1 VVIGLARHAFSIIIL
16 LCFTVLLVSAAG
28 CINPSSTEL
37 KPVSDEQ
44 VKDMNDALL
53 PVIQIVEDEME
64 SVTSSLWDT
73 ARELDGLPADDPA
86 VELALYKLR
95 SEIPLS
101 IEIGRF
107 DKNNTL
113 ISTTRYLDP
122 WWVPGVTKSRLNYPV
137 DILEAAGPSCMVS
150 DFYQYQDGDRGFML
164 ITPVYDANGE
174 YDGVLRL
181 SYDID
186 SLFSGLTEYLKNE
199 YGYTLWAMHTTGL
212 KFYDE
217 NAVEIEKYLTADP
230 SYQTPELQNM
240 VNTVLTNES
249 GNISYHFYDTSRGE
263 ETQINAVWGTA
274 FIGSEKEWRVV
285 LTDDVPEGAGTSGSN
300 VTAEELKSFVE
311 NAYVYATKVGKT
323 EALAEFNDQNSDFID
338 GELYIFAYDMNG
350 TVLALPHQSDL
361 VGENCWYLQDTTG
374 IKYVQRMTAR
384 ANLGGGFVLYLYE
397 NPANNFVSELK
408 LSYVMAVDDTWFIGA
423 GIYLEDQPF
432 SNTSYIDWQKRE
444 ELVSQVRGMDYLTIV
459 EGIPAVTDMINDPS
473 SDLNR
478 QEGLYPFVV
487 SENGT
492 ILAYSMDP
500 SLVGTNQLSMSNS
513 YGMSIIREGISLSQ
527 EGGGLM
533 YSKVWDP
540 KTMQETYV
548 LIYMEP
554 ADDST
559 YFGSMLFID

>member
-1 VVIGLARHAFSIIIL
+1 
-16 LCFTVLLVSAAG
+16 
-28 CINPSSTEL
+28 
-37 KPVSDEQ
+37 
-44 VKDMNDALL
+44 MNDALT
-53 PVIQIVEDEME
+53 PVIQIIEAEME
-64 SVTSSLWDT
+64 SVTSSLWNT
-73 ARELDGLPADDPA
+73 ARELDGIPADDPA

-101 IEIGRF
+101 VEIGRF
-107 DKNNTL
+107 DRNNTL

-137 DILEAAGPSCMVS
+137 DVLEAAGSSCMVS
-150 DFYQYQDGDRGFML
+150 DFYQYQDGDRGLMI

-199 YGYTLWAMHTTGL
+199 YGYTLWAMHTTSL
-212 KFYDE
+212 MFYDE
-217 NAVEIEKYLTADP
+217 NAAEIGKYLTDDP
-230 SYQTPELQNM
+230 SFQTPELQNM

-249 GNISYHFYDTSRGE
+249 GNISYHFYDTSRVE
-263 ETQINAVWGTA
+263 ETQINAVWNTA
-274 FIGSEKEWRVV
+274 FIGPEKEWRVV
-285 LTDDVPEGAGTSGSN
+285 LTDNVPESAGTGGSN
-300 VTAEELKSFVE
+300 VSVEELKSFVE

-323 EALAEFNDQNSDFID
+323 AALAAFNDPDGEYID

-350 TVLALPHQSDL
+350 TVLALPHQPDL
-361 VGENCWYLQDTTG
+361 IGENRWYLQDTTG
-374 IKYVQRMTAR
+374 IKYIQRTVAR
-384 ANLGGGFVLYLYE
+384 ANLGGGFVMSLYE
-397 NPANNFVSELK
+397 NPANNFVSEMK
-408 LSYVMAVDDTWFIGA
+408 LSYVMAIDDTWFIGS

-444 ELVSQVRGMDYLTIV
+444 ELVSQVRGMDYLTII
-459 EGIPAVTDMINDPS
+459 EGIPAVTDLINDPN
-473 SDLNR
+473 SDLNG
-478 QEGLYPFVV
+478 QGGLYPFAV

-559 YFGSMLFID
+559 YFGSMLVID